1 MVGGGG
7 GRWRQREARGLGR
20 GRVGHAGSGEHG
32 RHGGV
37 HGRWEQRGRE
47 ALPAHRVGLSLVLS
61 LPAATRASTG
71 RAPGDAE
78 GTLRSEHLQ
87 PEPARALFPDTHRAN
102 SIHLEEASK
111 KRWNGLGRRLLISI
125 YYLNNVHLEQNCNN
139 EKAKVNRRCMHYR
152 PFFYAVVRRFRHF
165 HSKCPRI
172 LFLSRD
178 MLNQGSRYRSLQN
191 IWVE

>member
-1 MVGGGG
+1 MVEAEGGGTG
-7 GRWRQREARGLGR
+7 KGSMGTGEGR
-20 GRVGHAGSGEHG
+20 GRGGHAGSGEHG

-71 RAPGDAE
+71 RAPGDAA

-87 PEPARALFPDTHRAN
+87 PEPARALFPDTHGAH

-125 YYLNNVHLEQNCNN
+125 YYLNNVHL
-139 EKAKVNRRCMHYR
+139 
-152 PFFYAVVRRFRHF
+152 
-165 HSKCPRI
+165 
-172 LFLSRD
+172 
-178 MLNQGSRYRSLQN
+178 
-191 IWVE
+191 